1 MKKQLRATWHDYTSR
16 CIYMI
21 TLNKSSGS
29 EAFGMLVGHHAVPA
43 GQWGA
48 PFVKPTTTGSAIK
61 AALLRIRDIEPE
73 AKILQYILMPDH
85 LHFLIFVQEVTPN
98 TLGQTIARFKVMVD
112 KLAGSDQVFAD
123 GFNDQILKTT
133 RSLDTL
139 YRYLRDNP
147 RRLAVRR
154 AVPNYFRRIDNLTI
168 GGMKVQAYGNLQ
180 LLDNPFKEQVIVH
193 RADDA
198 RRREHNRQSWL
209 YNAANGGVLVSPFIS
224 PAEKSIRREAESYGS
239 RFILITSEV
248 FGERYKPA
256 GHDFELCESGQLL
269 IIAAQPR
276 IPEAIISRETC
287 LTLNALAERIVMH
300 P

>member
-1 MKKQLRATWHDYTSR
+1 MWPFRNSCRQSFGPFRPDGRSLCQAIGHRHCHKGSTQAYGRDRTGCENHSICLDAGSYSFFALCARTDP
-16 CIYMI
+16 
-21 TLNKSSGS
+21 KS
-29 EAFGMLVGHHAVPA
+29 FG
-43 GQWGA
+43 
-48 PFVKPTTTGSAIK
+48 K
-61 AALLRIRDIEPE
+61 
-73 AKILQYILMPDH
+73 
-85 LHFLIFVQEVTPN
+85 N
-98 TLGQTIARFKVMVD
+98 IARFKVLAN
-112 KLAGSDQVFAD
+112 KLAAVEQVFAE
-123 GFNDQILKTT
+123 GFNDQILKVN
-133 RSLDTL
+133 RSLEIL
-139 YRYLRDNP
+139 YGYLRDNP

-256 GHDFELCESGQLL
+256 GHDFELCESGRLL

>member
-139 YRYLRDNP
+139 YPYLRDNP

-154 AVPNYFRRIDNLTI
+154 GMPGFFRRVNRLTI
-168 GGMKVQAYGNLQ
+168 GGREVQAYGNLH
-180 LLDNPFKEQVIVH
+180 LLDNPFKEQVVVH
-193 RADDA
+193 RADDSD
-198 RRREHNRQSWL
+198 RRERKRKEWL
-209 YNAANGGVLVSPFIS
+209 YTAANGGVLVSPFIS
-224 PAEKSIRREAESYGS
+224 QAEKAIRQEAESYGGS
-239 RFILITSEV
+239 FIFISSKC
-248 FGERYKPA
+248 FGERYKPSS
-256 GHDFELCESGQLL
+256 HDFELCEAGRLL
-269 IIAAQPR
+269 IISAPSAVAEPS
-276 IPEAIISRETC
+276 ISRATC
-287 LTLNALAERIVMH
+287 LDLNSLAQAIVSI
-300 P
+300 